1 MYLPLRP
8 LSSVHSWRYP
18 VLGPVI
24 LAASRS
30 DKMRRFVS
38 AAPGTKQVVDRFIA
52 GESVDQVVPIVQD
65 AADKGLEV
73 TLDVVGEDI
82 TTPAQAEAARDAYL
96 ELIERLKVLDL
107 GPRAEMSVK
116 LSMFGQSLP
125 SPAATLNGEP
135 SGLAPTF
142 PGGHELALA
151 NVRPV
156 VEAAAAIGTT
166 VTLDAEDHTTLDSMF
181 AIHEELRKDFPQTG
195 CVIQSYLF
203 RTEDDARRL
212 AAAGSRVRIVK
223 GAYKEP
229 ASVAYQDKA
238 EIDKAYVRITKI
250 LMAGEGYPM
259 IGSHDPRLIA
269 IAQELGRQYGRKLD
283 EYEFQMLYGIRS
295 DEHIRL
301 AAEGH
306 RMRVYTAYGTD
317 WYGYFMRRL
326 AEKPANLLFFGRSVL
341 TKG

>member
-1 MYLPLRP
+1 
-8 LSSVHSWRYP
+8 
-18 VLGPVI
+18 VI

-30 DKMRRFVS
+30 DRMRRFVS
-38 AAPGTKQVVDRFIA
+38 AAPGTKQVVARFIA
-52 GESVDQVVPIVQD
+52 GESVDQVVPVVQD
-65 AADKGLEV
+65 AVAKGLEV

-82 TTPAQAEAARDAYL
+82 TTREQAFAARDAYL
-96 ELIERLKVLDL
+96 ELIEHLKVLDL
-107 GPRAEMSVK
+107 GTKAEMSIK
-116 LSMFGQSLP
+116 LSMFGQAL
-125 SPAATLNGEP
+125 E
-135 SGLAPTF
+135 
-142 PGGHELALA
+142 GGHELALA

-195 CVIQSYLF
+195 CVIQAYLY
-203 RTEDDARRL
+203 RTEADARRL
-212 AAAGSRVRIVK
+212 AASGSRVRLVK

-229 ASVAYQDKA
+229 AEVAYQDKA
-238 EIDKAYVRITKI
+238 ETDKAYVRVLRV
-250 LMAGEGYPM
+250 LMEGEGYPM
-259 IGSHDPRLIA
+259 IGSHDPRLIS
-269 IAQELGRQYGRKLD
+269 IAQELARKAGRKLD

-295 DEHIRL
+295 EEHLRL

-326 AEKPANLLFFGRSVL
+326 AEKPANLLFFARSIL

>member
-1 MYLPLRP
+1 MLAPL
-8 LSSVHSWRYP
+8 
-18 VLGPVI
+18 I

-30 DKMRRFVS
+30 DKMRAFVS

-52 GESVDQVVPIVQD
+52 GETVDDVIPVVSD
-65 AADKGLEV
+65 AAAKGLEV

-82 TTPAQAEAARDAYL
+82 TTVEQSHAARDAYL
-96 ELIERLKVLDL
+96 ELVARLEAL
-107 GPRAEMSVK
+107 GLGAKAEMSVK
-116 LSMFGQSLP
+116 LSMFGQAL
-125 SPAATLNGEP
+125 E
-135 SGLAPTF
+135 
-142 PGGHELALA
+142 GGHELALA

-212 AAAGSRVRIVK
+212 AAAGSRVRVVK

-229 ASVAYQDKA
+229 AEVAFQDRA
-238 EIDKAYVRITKI
+238 EIDKAYVRIVRI
-250 LMAGEGYPM
+250 LMEGDGYPM
-259 IGSHDPRLIA
+259 IGSHDPRLIS
-269 IAQELGRQYGRKLD
+269 IAQELARKAGRKLD

-295 DEHIRL
+295 EEHLRL

-326 AEKPANLLFFGRSVL
+326 AEKPANLLFFGRSIL

>member
-1 MYLPLRP
+1 M
-8 LSSVHSWRYP
+8 
-18 VLGPVI
+18 LGPVI

-30 DKMRRFVS
+30 DKMRRIVS
-38 AAPGTKQVVDRFIA
+38 AAPVTKPVVNRFIP
-52 GESVDQVVPIVQD
+52 GETVDQVVPIVEELTQ
-65 AADKGLEV
+65 AGLEV

-82 TTPAQAEAARDAYL
+82 TEVAQSYAARDAYL
-96 ELIERLKVLDL
+96 QLIERLAEL
-107 GPRAEMSVK
+107 GLGEKAEMSVK
-116 LSMFGQSLP
+116 LSMFGQAL
-125 SPAATLNGEP
+125 E
-135 SGLAPTF
+135 
-142 PGGHELALA
+142 GGHELALA

-181 AIHEELRKDFPQTG
+181 AIHEELRRDFPQTG
-195 CVIQSYLF
+195 CVIQAYLF
-203 RTEDDARRL
+203 RTEADARRL

-229 ASVAYQDKA
+229 AEVAYQDKA
-238 EIDKAYVRITKI
+238 EIDKAYVRIMKI
-250 LMAGEGYPM
+250 LMEGEGYPM

-269 IAQELGRQYGRKLD
+269 IGQELARQAGRKLD

-295 DEHIRL
+295 EEHLRL

-326 AEKPANLLFFGRSVL
+326 AEKPANLLFFLRSMI
-341 TKG
+341 TKN

>member
-1 MYLPLRP
+1 M
-8 LSSVHSWRYP
+8 
-18 VLGPVI
+18 LGPVI

-30 DKMRRFVS
+30 DRMRRLIS
-38 AAPGTKQVVDRFIA
+38 AAPGTKQVVDRFIP
-52 GESVDQVVPIVQD
+52 GETVDEVLPIIRELTSR
-65 AADKGLEV
+65 GLEL
-73 TLDVVGEDI
+73 TMDVVGEDI
-82 TTPAQAEAARDAYL
+82 TTPAQAAAARDAYL
-96 ELIERLKVLDL
+96 ELIERLAPLEL
-107 GPRAEMSVK
+107 GAGVEMSVK
-116 LSMFGQSLP
+116 LSMFGQAL
-125 SPAATLNGEP
+125 
-135 SGLAPTF
+135 

-156 VEAAAAIGTT
+156 VEAAAGIGTT

-195 CVIQSYLF
+195 CVIQAYLF
-203 RTEDDARRL
+203 RTEEDARRL
-212 AAAGSRVRIVK
+212 AAAGSRVRLVK

-229 ASVAYQDKA
+229 AEVAHQHKH
-238 EIDKAYVRITKI
+238 EIDKAYVRILRT
-250 LMAGEGYPM
+250 LMEGEGYPM
-259 IGSHDPRLIA
+259 IGSHDPRLIS
-269 IAQELGRQYGRKLD
+269 IAQELARTAGRKPD

-295 DEHIRL
+295 DEHLRL

-326 AEKPANLLFFGRSVL
+326 AEKPANLRFFVRSMI

>member
-1 MYLPLRP
+1 M
-8 LSSVHSWRYP
+8 
-18 VLGPVI
+18 LGPVI

-30 DKMRRFVS
+30 DRMRRLIS
-38 AAPGTKQVVDRFIA
+38 AAPVTKQVVDRFIP
-52 GESVDQVVPIVQD
+52 GETVDEIVPIVLELTC
-65 AADKGLEV
+65 KGLEL
-73 TLDVVGEDI
+73 TMDVVGEDI
-82 TTPAQAEAARDAYL
+82 TRPEQAAAARDAYL
-96 ELIERLKVLDL
+96 HLVDRIKDLELGERV
-107 GPRAEMSVK
+107 EMSVK
-116 LSMFGQSLP
+116 LSMFGQAL
-125 SPAATLNGEP
+125 E
-135 SGLAPTF
+135 
-142 PGGHELALA
+142 GGHELALA

-195 CVIQSYLF
+195 CVIQAYLF

-212 AAAGSRVRIVK
+212 AANGSRVRLVK

-229 ASVAYQDKA
+229 AEVALQRKQD
-238 EIDKAYVRITKI
+238 IDTAYVRILRI
-250 LMAGEGYPM
+250 LMEGTGYPM
-259 IGSHDPRLIA
+259 IGSHDPRLIS
-269 IAQELGRQYGRKLD
+269 IGQELARRAGRKLD

-295 DEHIRL
+295 DEHLRL

-326 AEKPANLLFFGRSVL
+326 AEKPANLRFFVRSMVS
-341 TKG
+341 KG

>member
-1 MYLPLRP
+1 M
-8 LSSVHSWRYP
+8 
-18 VLGPVI
+18 LGPVI

-30 DKMRRFVS
+30 DKMRRIVS
-38 AAPGTKQVVDRFIA
+38 AAPVTKPVVNRFIP
-52 GESVDQVVPIVQD
+52 GETVDQVIPIVED
-65 AADKGLEV
+65 LTRAGLEV

-82 TTPAQAEAARDAYL
+82 TEVEQSHAARDAYL
-96 ELIERLKVLDL
+96 LLIERLAEL
-107 GPRAEMSVK
+107 GLGEKAEMSVK
-116 LSMFGQSLP
+116 LSMFGQAL
-125 SPAATLNGEP
+125 E
-135 SGLAPTF
+135 
-142 PGGHELALA
+142 GGHELALA

-195 CVIQSYLF
+195 CVIQAYLF
-203 RTEDDARRL
+203 RTEADARRL
-212 AAAGSRVRIVK
+212 AASGSRVRIVK

-229 ASVAYQDKA
+229 AEVAYLDKA
-238 EIDKAYVRITKI
+238 EIDKAYVRILKI
-250 LMAGEGYPM
+250 LMDGEGYPM

-269 IAQELGRQYGRKLD
+269 IGQELARKAGRKLD

-295 DEHIRL
+295 EEHLRL

-326 AEKPANLLFFGRSVL
+326 AEKPANLLFFVRSMI
-341 TKG
+341 TKN

>member
-1 MYLPLRP
+1 M
-8 LSSVHSWRYP
+8 
-18 VLGPVI
+18 LGPAI

-30 DKMRRFVS
+30 DKMRRIVS
-38 AAPGTKQVVDRFIA
+38 AAPVTKPVVNRFIP
-52 GESVDQVVPIVQD
+52 GETVDQVIPIVEELTR
-65 AADKGLEV
+65 KGLEV

-82 TTPAQAEAARDAYL
+82 TAVEQSHAARDAYL
-96 ELIERLKVLDL
+96 QLIERLAEL
-107 GPRAEMSVK
+107 GLGETVEMSVK
-116 LSMFGQSLP
+116 LSMFGQAL
-125 SPAATLNGEP
+125 E
-135 SGLAPTF
+135 
-142 PGGHELALA
+142 GGHELALA

-181 AIHEELRKDFPQTG
+181 AIHEELRRDFPQTG
-195 CVIQSYLF
+195 CVIQAYLF
-203 RTEDDARRL
+203 RTEADARRL

-229 ASVAYQDKA
+229 AEVAYQDKA
-238 EIDKAYVRITKI
+238 EIDRAYVRIMKI
-250 LMAGEGYPM
+250 LMEGEGYPM

-269 IAQELGRQYGRKLD
+269 IAQELARQAGRKLD

-295 DEHIRL
+295 EEHLRL

-326 AEKPANLLFFGRSVL
+326 AEKPANLLFFLRSMI
-341 TKG
+341 TKN

>member
-1 MYLPLRP
+1 MLAPL
-8 LSSVHSWRYP
+8 
-18 VLGPVI
+18 I

-30 DKMRRFVS
+30 DKMRSFVS

-52 GESVDQVVPIVQD
+52 GESVDQVVPVIED
-65 AADKGLEV
+65 AAAKGLEV

-82 TTPAQAEAARDAYL
+82 TTVEQSHAARDAYL
-96 ELIERLKVLDL
+96 ELIGRLKEL
-107 GPRAEMSVK
+107 GLGTKAEMSVK
-116 LSMFGQSLP
+116 LSMFGQ
-125 SPAATLNGEP
+125 A
-135 SGLAPTF
+135 LAD
-142 PGGHELALA
+142 GHELALA

-195 CVIQSYLF
+195 CVIQAYLF
-203 RTEDDARRL
+203 RTEADARRL

-229 ASVAYQDKA
+229 AEVAYQDKA
-238 EIDKAYVRITKI
+238 ETDKAYVRIMRI
-250 LMAGEGYPM
+250 LMEGSGYPM
-259 IGSHDPRLIA
+259 IGSHDPRLIS
-269 IAQELGRQYGRKLD
+269 IAQELARTAGRKLD

-295 DEHIRL
+295 DEHLRL

-326 AEKPANLLFFGRSVL
+326 AEKPANLLFFARSIL
-341 TKG
+341 TKD

>member
-1 MYLPLRP
+1 M
-8 LSSVHSWRYP
+8 
-18 VLGPVI
+18 LGPVI

-38 AAPGTKQVVDRFIA
+38 AAPGTKQVVARFIA
-52 GESVDQVVPIVQD
+52 GESVDQVVPVIVD

-82 TTPAQAEAARDAYL
+82 TTVEQSHEARDAYL
-96 ELIERLKVLDL
+96 ELIGRLKDL
-107 GPRAEMSVK
+107 GLGTRAEMSVK

-125 SPAATLNGEP
+125 SPTTALNGEP
-135 SGLAPTF
+135 SGLAERF

-181 AIHEELRKDFPQTG
+181 AIHDELRKDFPQTG
-195 CVIQSYLF
+195 CVIQAYLF
-203 RTEDDARRL
+203 RTEADARRL
-212 AAAGSRVRIVK
+212 AANGSRVRIVK

-229 ASVAYQDKA
+229 AEVAYQDKA
-238 EIDKAYVRITKI
+238 EIDKAYVRILRI
-250 LMAGEGYPM
+250 LMEGDGYPM
-259 IGSHDPRLIA
+259 IGSHDPRLIS
-269 IAQELGRQYGRKLD
+269 ITQELARRAGRKLD

-295 DEHIRL
+295 DEHLRL

-326 AEKPANLLFFGRSVL
+326 AEKPANLLFFARSIL
-341 TKG
+341 TKD

>member
-1 MYLPLRP
+1 M
-8 LSSVHSWRYP
+8 
-18 VLGPVI
+18 LGPVI

-38 AAPGTKQVVDRFIA
+38 AAPGTKQVVGRFIA
-52 GESVDQVVPIVQD
+52 GETVEEVIPIVQE
-65 AADKGLEV
+65 AAAKGLDV
-73 TLDVVGEDI
+73 TLDYVGEDI
-82 TTPAQAEAARDAYL
+82 TTRQQAFAARDAYL
-96 ELIERLKVLDL
+96 ELIEHLTDL
-107 GPRAEMSVK
+107 GLGARAEMSVK
-116 LSMFGQSLP
+116 LSMFGQALS
-125 SPAATLNGEP
+125 
-135 SGLAPTF
+135 
-142 PGGHELALA
+142 GGHELALA

-195 CVIQSYLF
+195 CVIQAYLF

-212 AAAGSRVRIVK
+212 SGAGSRVRIVK

-229 ASVAYQDKA
+229 ATVAFQDRA
-238 EIDKAYVRITKI
+238 EIDKAYVRILRI
-250 LMAGEGYPM
+250 LMAGDGYPM

-269 IAQELGRQYGRKLD
+269 ISQELARRAGRKLD

-295 DEHIRL
+295 EEHVRL

-326 AEKPANLLFFGRSVL
+326 AEKPANLLFFVRSMI
-341 TKG
+341 TKN

>member
-1 MYLPLRP
+1 
-8 LSSVHSWRYP
+8 

-30 DKMRRFVS
+30 DRMRRLIS
-38 AAPGTKQVVDRFIA
+38 AAPVTKQVVDRFIP
-52 GESVDQVVPIVQD
+52 GESVDEIVPIVRD
-65 AADKGLEV
+65 LTDRGLEV

-82 TTPAQAEAARDAYL
+82 TTPEQAEAARDAYL
-96 ELIERLKVLDL
+96 ELVARLEPLEL

-116 LSMFGQSLP
+116 LSMFGQAL
-125 SPAATLNGEP
+125 
-135 SGLAPTF
+135 
-142 PGGHELALA
+142 PGGHELCLS

-181 AIHEELRKDFPQTG
+181 AVHEELRKDFPETG
-195 CVIQSYLF
+195 CVIQAYLF
-203 RTEDDARRL
+203 RTEADARRL
-212 AAAGSRVRIVK
+212 AASGSRVRLVK

-229 ASVAYQDKA
+229 AEVAHQHRH
-238 EIDKAYVRITKI
+238 EIDKAYVRILRI
-250 LMAGEGYPM
+250 LMEGEGYPM
-259 IGSHDPRLIA
+259 IGSHDPRLIS
-269 IAQELGRQYGRKLD
+269 IAQELARRAGRKPD
-283 EYEFQMLYGIRS
+283 EYEFQMLYGIRG
-295 DEHIRL
+295 DEQARL

-326 AEKPANLLFFGRSVL
+326 AEKPANLLFFVRSTL

>member
-1 MYLPLRP
+1 M
-8 LSSVHSWRYP
+8 
-18 VLGPVI
+18 LGPVI

-30 DKMRRFVS
+30 DRMRRLIS
-38 AAPGTKQVVDRFIA
+38 AAPVTKQVVDRFIP
-52 GESVDQVVPIVQD
+52 GEDVDDIVPVIRDLSGQ
-65 AADKGLEV
+65 GLEL
-73 TLDVVGEDI
+73 TMDVVGEDI
-82 TTPAQAEAARDAYL
+82 TNPAQAAAARDAYL
-96 ELIERLKVLDL
+96 ELIDRLKPLEL
-107 GPRAEMSVK
+107 GTRAEMSVK
-116 LSMFGQSLP
+116 LSMFGQAL
-125 SPAATLNGEP
+125 ED
-135 SGLAPTF
+135 
-142 PGGHELALA
+142 GHELALK

-156 VEAAAAIGTT
+156 VEAAAEIGTT

-195 CVIQSYLF
+195 CVIQAYLF

-212 AAAGSRVRIVK
+212 AASGSRVRLVK

-229 ASVAYQDKA
+229 ASVAYQDKH
-238 EIDKAYVRITKI
+238 EIDRAYVRILRT
-250 LMAGEGYPM
+250 LMDGEGYPM

-269 IAQELGRQYGRKLD
+269 IAQELAHRAGRKPGD
-283 EYEFQMLYGIRS
+283 YEFQMLYGIRAE
-295 DEHIRL
+295 EHLRL

-326 AEKPANLLFFGRSVL
+326 AEKPANLRFFARSML

>member
-1 MYLPLRP
+1 M
-8 LSSVHSWRYP
+8 
-18 VLGPVI
+18 LGPAI

-30 DKMRRFVS
+30 DKMRRIVS
-38 AAPGTKQVVDRFIA
+38 AAPVTKPVVNRFIP
-52 GESVDQVVPIVQD
+52 GETVDQVIPIVEELTR
-65 AADKGLEV
+65 KGLEV

-82 TTPAQAEAARDAYL
+82 TAVEQSHAARDAYL
-96 ELIERLKVLDL
+96 ELIGRLKELEL
-107 GPRAEMSVK
+107 GETVEMSVK
-116 LSMFGQSLP
+116 LSMFGQAL
-125 SPAATLNGEP
+125 E
-135 SGLAPTF
+135 
-142 PGGHELALA
+142 GGHELALA

-181 AIHEELRKDFPQTG
+181 AIHEELRRDFPQTG
-195 CVIQSYLF
+195 CVIQAYLF
-203 RTEDDARRL
+203 RTEADARRL

-229 ASVAYQDKA
+229 AEVAIQDKA
-238 EIDKAYVRITKI
+238 EIDKAYVRIMKI
-250 LMAGEGYPM
+250 LMDGEGYPM

-269 IAQELGRQYGRKLD
+269 IAQELGRQAGRKLD

-295 DEHIRL
+295 EEHLRL

-326 AEKPANLLFFGRSVL
+326 AEKPANLLFFLRSMI
-341 TKG
+341 TKN

>member
-1 MYLPLRP
+1 
-8 LSSVHSWRYP
+8 VEVP

-30 DKMRRFVS
+30 DRMRRFVL
-38 AAPGTKQVVDRFIA
+38 AAPGTKQVVARFIPGA
-52 GESVDQVVPIVQD
+52 SVGQVVPVVRD
-65 AADKGLEV
+65 AVAKGLEV

-82 TTPAQAEAARDAYL
+82 TTREQAFAARDAYL
-96 ELIERLKVLDL
+96 ELIEHLEALDL
-107 GPRAEMSVK
+107 GTKAEMSIK
-116 LSMFGQSLP
+116 LSTFGQAL
-125 SPAATLNGEP
+125 ED
-135 SGLAPTF
+135 
-142 PGGHELALA
+142 GHELALA

-195 CVIQSYLF
+195 CVIQAYLF
-203 RTEDDARRL
+203 RTEADARRL
-212 AAAGSRVRIVK
+212 AANGSRVRLVK

-229 ASVAYQDKA
+229 AEVAYQDKA
-238 EIDKAYVRITKI
+238 ETDKAYVRVLRV
-250 LMAGEGYPM
+250 LMEGEGYPM
-259 IGSHDPRLIA
+259 IGSHDPRLIS
-269 IAQELGRQYGRKLD
+269 IGQELARRAGRKPD
-283 EYEFQMLYGIRS
+283 EYEFQMLYGIRGE
-295 DEHIRL
+295 EHLRL

-326 AEKPANLLFFGRSVL
+326 AEKPANLRFFARSIL